1 MNKFIRRYTVSFFVW
16 LAILIASVVM
26 LPNVSHLIADKGET
40 KIPSSAQSQVADTI
54 QSHWGHKIGNTR
66 QVVVVFNNGDKKI
79 TSSQQAAIDRT
90 IADFN
95 SDKQDYDIKK
105 VTSPNQNAITKK
117 QLISKDKTTEL
128 VQLDVGKRDSVD
140 KMNKDITKAAK
151 TNGVKTYVTG
161 SDILNDDFRVV
172 TEQGLKKTEL
182 ITVVFI
188 LIVLIIVFRSLI
200 VPFISLLSVGVSFLV
215 SQSIVMNLVDKYN
228 FPISNFTQIF
238 MVVVL
243 FGIGTDYNILL
254 FNEFK
259 NQLAQGKDKVE
270 ATIAARKTAGRT
282 ILYSG
287 TSLLIGF
294 SALGLAK
301 FSIYR
306 SAVGVAVGVAVLL
319 LVLLTFNPFFM
330 ATLGQRIFWPS
341 KSLKGESKSRLW
353 TFLSKHS
360 VAHPIIALLIAL
372 VATVPF
378 AMNYNSQ
385 LDYDNVVELNN
396 GIPAKKGFEVVQDHF
411 SKGTA
416 EPTTIYIQA
425 NHKLNN
431 EKDLK
436 EIDRITKQVQ
446 QEKGIDSVNTV
457 TQPGGVP
464 LKQLYL
470 SDQLS
475 TLTGNVTTMQK
486 GLKKIS
492 KGMNSSDFNTTP
504 LSDIGTSTQSIATQL
519 TAIQQSYQAAG
530 TSATPAQ
537 MVGQLNQQLAAGGQS
552 LNSIQ
557 QTALTTALTQVQ
569 SQQQQTAS
577 TMQSSLQGVAGD
589 TKTIGTNAKLLQ
601 TELEQMQTKL
611 MAAGNGI
618 DTVTDGLG
626 QTNQYLKGVQKSAA
640 ADTFYIPNNVLKSDT
655 FKTAMDTYMSS
666 DKKAV
671 KMIVVL
677 TTDPSTETSMK
688 RASGLKQVV
697 KDNLKGTDMKN
708 ATVAVGGQTS
718 NLNDTKNI
726 ATSDFLRTAIIMI
739 VGITF
744 ALMLISHSL
753 LQPVYVMV
761 MLLLTYFTSLGL
773 TELISTKVLH
783 QDMLTWNTPFFT
795 FIMLIALGVDYSIF
809 LIMQYR
815 NDPDHTLFPSQRIVQ
830 AAGIIGSV
838 VISAVV
844 ILGGTFAALMPS
856 GVMTLIQV
864 AIGVI
869 LGLIILVFAIPIVF
883 PALIKLTYEPFH
895 LPWSKTNEKH
905 AVNTTKTARNQK

>member
-1 MNKFIRRYTVSFFVW
+1 MNKFIRRYTVSFFIW
-16 LAILIASVVM
+16 LAVLIASMVM
-26 LPNVSHLIADKGET
+26 LPNVSQLIADKGET

-90 IADFN
+90 IDDFN
-95 SDKQDYDIKK
+95 SDKKDFDIKK
-105 VTSPNQNAITKK
+105 VTSPNQNSITKK

-151 TNGVKTYVTG
+151 TDGVKTYVTG
-161 SDILNDDFRVV
+161 SDILNDDFRIV

-200 VPFISLLSVGVSFLV
+200 VPFISLLSVGVSYLV
-215 SQSIVMNLVDKYN
+215 SQSIVMNLVDQFN

-259 NQLAQGKDKVE
+259 NQLSQGKDKVE

-319 LVLLTFNPFFM
+319 LVLLTLNPFFM
-330 ATLGQRIFWPS
+330 STLGQRIFWPS
-341 KSLKGESKSRLW
+341 KSLKGESKSRTW

-378 AMNYNSQ
+378 VLNYNNQ
-385 LDYDNVVELNN
+385 LDYDNVVELNS
-396 GIPAKKGFEVVQDHF
+396 GISAKKGFEVVQDHF

-416 EPTTIYIQA
+416 EPTTIYIKSD
-425 NHKLNN
+425 HKLDN

-470 SDQLS
+470 SDQLN
-475 TLTGNVTTMQK
+475 TLTGNVNTMQK
-486 GLKKIS
+486 GLKKVS
-492 KGMNSSDFNTTP
+492 KGMKSSDFNTTP
-504 LSDIGTSTQSIATQL
+504 LSDIGTSTQSIASQL
-519 TAIQQSYQAAG
+519 MAIQQSYQAAG

-537 MVGQLNQQLAAGGQS
+537 MVGQLNQQLTAAGQG
-552 LNSIQ
+552 LNGIQ
-557 QTALTTALTQVQ
+557 QSALTSAVTQVAA
-569 SQQQQTAS
+569 QQQQTAS
-577 TMQSSLQGVAGD
+577 GMQSSLEGVASD
-589 TKTIGTNAKLLQ
+589 TKNIGTNAKLLQ

-618 DTVTDGLG
+618 DTVNDGLG
-626 QTNQYLKGVQKSAA
+626 QTNQYLKGLQKSAA
-640 ADTFYIPNNVLKSDT
+640 SDTFYIPNNVLKSQT
-655 FKTAMDTYMSS
+655 FKTSTDTYMSS

-677 TTDPSTETSMK
+677 KTDPSTETSMN
-688 RASGLKQVV
+688 RAANLQQVV
-697 KDNLKGTDMKN
+697 KDNLKGTGMKD

-739 VGITF
+739 VGITL

-773 TELISTKVLH
+773 TELISGKVLN
-783 QDMLTWNTPFFT
+783 QDTLTWNTPFFT

-815 NDPDHTLFPSQRIVQ
+815 NNPDHTLFPSQRIVQ

-864 AIGVI
+864 AVGVI
-869 LGLIILVFAIPIVF
+869 LGLVILVIAIPIVF

-895 LPWSKTNEKH
+895 MPWSKSSKTNSGDQ
-905 AVNTTKTARNQK
+905 TRTARSSK

>member
-1 MNKFIRRYTVSFFVW
+1 MNKFIRRYTVSFFIW
-16 LAILIASVVM
+16 LAVLIASVVM
-26 LPNVSHLIADKGET
+26 LPNVSQLITDKGET

-90 IADFN
+90 IADFE
-95 SDKQDYDIKK
+95 SDKKDFDIKK

-161 SDILNDDFRVV
+161 SDILNDDFRIV

-259 NQLAQGKDKVE
+259 NQLSQGKDKVE

-319 LVLLTFNPFFM
+319 LVLLTLNPFFM
-330 ATLGQRIFWPS
+330 STLGQRIFWPS
-341 KSLKGESKSRLW
+341 KSLKGESNSRTW

-378 AMNYNSQ
+378 VLNYNSQ
-385 LDYDNVVELNN
+385 LDYDNVVELNS
-396 GIPAKKGFEVVQDHF
+396 GISAKKGFEVVQDHF

-416 EPTTIYIQA
+416 EPTTIYIKA
-425 NHKLNN
+425 DHKLDN

-475 TLTGNVTTMQK
+475 TLTGNVNTMQK
-486 GLKKIS
+486 GLKKVS
-492 KGMNSSDFNTTP
+492 KGMKNSDFNTTP
-504 LSDIGTSTQSIATQL
+504 LSDIGSSTQSIASQL

-530 TSATPAQ
+530 TSATPTQ
-537 MVGQLNQQLAAGGQS
+537 MVGQLNQQLSAGGQG

-557 QTALTTALTQVQ
+557 QSALTSAVTQVAAK
-569 SQQQQTAS
+569 QQQTAS
-577 TMQSSLQGVAGD
+577 TMQSSLQGVASD
-589 TKTIGTNAKLLQ
+589 TKSIGTNAKLLQ

-618 DTVTDGLG
+618 DTVNDGLG

-640 ADTFYIPNNVLKSDT
+640 ADTFYIPNNVLKSKT
-655 FKTAMDTYMSS
+655 FKTSTDTYMSS

-677 TTDPSTETSMK
+677 KTDPSTETSMN
-688 RASGLKQVV
+688 RASSLKQVV

-773 TELISTKVLH
+773 TELISGKVLH
-783 QDMLTWNTPFFT
+783 QDTLTWNTPFFT

-809 LIMQYR
+809 LIMQYH
-815 NDPDHTLFPSQRIVQ
+815 NNPDHTLFPSQRIIQ

-864 AIGVI
+864 AVGVI
-869 LGLIILVFAIPIVF
+869 LGLVILVIAIPIVF

-895 LPWSKTNEKH
+895 LPWSKSAKTNSGDQ
-905 AVNTTKTARNQK
+905 TRTARSSK